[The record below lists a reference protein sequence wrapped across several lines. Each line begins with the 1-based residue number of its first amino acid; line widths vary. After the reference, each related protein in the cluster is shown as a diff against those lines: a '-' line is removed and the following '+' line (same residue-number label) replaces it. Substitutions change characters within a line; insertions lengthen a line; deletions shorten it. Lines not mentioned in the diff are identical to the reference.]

1 MQATDPWKRRPW
13 LHHQDHNV
21 PCRPHRTPSAL
32 ISGRATCVAVVT
44 GTHLTASIPL
54 MLAWPPVLSVFVY
67 PSSRDSQGRLF
78 LSYCLLSK
86 AVPEGSVS
94 SLASSPEEPVTSAVQ
109 SPVSVARTSFPGMAA
124 PSEGRLRLPPHPTS
138 QTLLSK
144 VSADLSQFSA
154 AHMYL
159 MAHSWGGV
167 VGGADLMAPTW
178 SLPAYLSPGSST

>member
-1 MQATDPWKRRPW
+1 M
-13 LHHQDHNV
+13 
-21 PCRPHRTPSAL
+21 
-32 ISGRATCVAVVT
+32 
-44 GTHLTASIPL
+44 
-54 MLAWPPVLSVFVY
+54 
-67 PSSRDSQGRLF
+67 
-78 LSYCLLSK
+78 
-86 AVPEGSVS
+86 S

-159 MAHSWGGV
+159 MAHSCGGEGR
-167 VGGADLMAPTW
+167 GG
-178 SLPAYLSPGSST
+178 SGSDGSNMVSAGISVPRELNLIVKNRR